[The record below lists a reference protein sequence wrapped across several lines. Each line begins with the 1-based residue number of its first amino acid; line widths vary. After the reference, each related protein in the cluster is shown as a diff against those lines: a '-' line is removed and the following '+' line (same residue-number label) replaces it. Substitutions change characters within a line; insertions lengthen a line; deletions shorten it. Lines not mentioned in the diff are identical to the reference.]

1 MIHTLEADG
10 IMLEFGERRIL
21 QSIYLQCKTGEVVGI
36 LGRNGQ
42 GKSCL
47 MNIIYG
53 KLRPLSKSVRIDKK
67 VLLKAYLHSDLIT
80 YLPQFNFIPDSLKI
94 VDVFKHFKLDLNV
107 FLERFSNLKSETNT
121 RFSNLS
127 GGERRL
133 VEVYVIITAQSHFS
147 MLDEPFSHISPI
159 YTEKIIEV
167 INEQRKNKG
176 FLITDHMYDKI
187 INNSDK
193 IYILNQGSSYLM
205 KEVED
210 LRKFGY
216 TK

>member
-10 IMLEFGERRIL
+10 IMLDFGERRIL
-21 QSIYLQCKTGEVVGI
+21 QNIYLQCKTGEVVGI

-53 KLRPLSKSVRIDKK
+53 KLKPLSKSVRIDKK

-80 YLPQFNFIPDSLKI
+80 YLPQFNFIPNSLKI

-127 GGERRL
+127 GGEWRL

-147 MLDEPFSHISPI
+147 ML
-159 YTEKIIEV
+159 
-167 INEQRKNKG
+167 
-176 FLITDHMYDKI
+176 
-187 INNSDK
+187 
-193 IYILNQGSSYLM
+193 
-205 KEVED
+205 
-210 LRKFGY
+210 
-216 TK
+216 